1 MINNTEGS
9 YISEVEQQQ
18 VNPLDLFVSSIDT
31 LRHIPI
37 DHTVP
42 PNSGWAARP
51 TRCHLSS
58 SRDGDRREDIKALC
72 RKGVPPCLRCA
83 TWIINVFANNSDNT
97 RNANTSDTL
106 MTQSEAE
113 DYGTLS
119 KVRILDH
126 GWNLVLSSLF
136 PDASDVERADVLDFG
151 VGNDHLIN
159 ILMRDHGGEIDEK
172 GIKSLTLLMHG
183 VRDSLGV
190 EFCPLMP
197 DLCCLLLSHMPVS
210 FLSNAVEYSR
220 TIE

>member
-1 MINNTEGS
+1 
-9 YISEVEQQQ
+9 
-18 VNPLDLFVSSIDT
+18 
-31 LRHIPI
+31 
-37 DHTVP
+37 
-42 PNSGWAARP
+42 
-51 TRCHLSS
+51 
-58 SRDGDRREDIKALC
+58 
-72 RKGVPPCLRCA
+72 
-83 TWIINVFANNSDNT
+83 
-97 RNANTSDTL
+97 

-210 FLSNAVEYSR
+210 FLLNAVECCR